1 MKRPYI
7 ICHMVES
14 IDGRIDCQMVDKI
27 SGDEYYTTLA
37 ALNCTASVEGRITME
52 HYYALPGKF
61 NAASGNHL
69 TENQV
74 FKSTGRNDFHICPD
88 THGTLMWESGTMD
101 DGRPLLVL
109 TSQQAD
115 EKYLEYLRGKGISYI
130 AAGKESID
138 LGKAMEI
145 LHEEFGVRRLA
156 VLGGGLI
163 NGGFL
168 SAGLI
173 DEVSLLLAPGIDGR
187 RGWRALFDGIDDQSK
202 QPTHLS
208 LLAVERQ
215 PGDLLWIRY
224 KVLS

>member
-1 MKRPYI
+1 
-7 ICHMVES
+7 
-14 IDGRIDCQMVDKI
+14 
-27 SGDEYYTTLA
+27 
-37 ALNCTASVEGRITME
+37 
-52 HYYALPGKF
+52 
-61 NAASGNHL
+61 
-69 TENQV
+69 
-74 FKSTGRNDFHICPD
+74 
-88 THGTLMWESGTMD
+88 MD

-115 EKYLEYLRGKGISYI
+115 EKYLEYLHGKGISYV

-187 RGWRALFDGIDDQSK
+187 KGWRALFDGIDDQSK
-202 QPTHLS
+202 LPTHLS
-208 LLAVERQ
+208 LLSVERQ

-224 KVLS
+224 KVLC